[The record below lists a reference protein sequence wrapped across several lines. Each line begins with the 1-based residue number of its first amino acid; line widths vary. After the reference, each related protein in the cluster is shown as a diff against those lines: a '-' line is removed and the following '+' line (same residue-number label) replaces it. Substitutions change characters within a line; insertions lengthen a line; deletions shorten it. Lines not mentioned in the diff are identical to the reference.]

1 MPALLREDMEA
12 INTYIMGSK
21 VNTKAAD
28 AVKNKW
34 IVWWEENKRSG
45 WDWYSQ
51 EEFDLA
57 RNFRNQFNLANA
69 KSSTEKDAVKNQASS
84 GVTSEEARGET
95 KRSTSEGYYI
105 VPEPPLISNT
115 TKIGIIAAIAAVALG
130 WVAKVAYIDPILTPV
145 TMALGKAK
153 TKKILSK
160 HF

>member
-1 MPALLREDMEA
+1 MKALLAQDMEA
-12 INTYIMGSK
+12 INTYIMTSK
-21 VNTKAAD
+21 INSKAAD

-34 IVWWEENKRSG
+34 ITWWEDNKR
-45 WDWYSQ
+45 DWTWYDT
-51 EEFDLA
+51 EEFDTA
-57 RNFRNQFNLANA
+57 RNFRHDFDVANA
-69 KSSTEKDAVKNQASS
+69 ITSAQKQAVTNKYTS

-95 KRSTSEGYYI
+95 KRATSEGVYI
-105 VPEPPLISNT
+105 VPEPPLISDG
-115 TKIGIIAAIAAVALG
+115 TKVGIVAVLILGALG